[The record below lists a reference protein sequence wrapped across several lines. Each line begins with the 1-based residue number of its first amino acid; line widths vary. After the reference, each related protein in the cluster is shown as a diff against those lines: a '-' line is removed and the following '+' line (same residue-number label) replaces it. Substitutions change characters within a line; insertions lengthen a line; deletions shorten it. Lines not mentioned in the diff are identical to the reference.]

1 MSFQVFLSRNKN
13 YCLTLYDLGM
23 HHEKMNEYDD
33 TRDSSYWN
41 IHWNIISKILYVRG
55 IAISK
60 GRLIIIC

>member
-41 IHWNIISKILYVRG
+41 IINKILYVRG